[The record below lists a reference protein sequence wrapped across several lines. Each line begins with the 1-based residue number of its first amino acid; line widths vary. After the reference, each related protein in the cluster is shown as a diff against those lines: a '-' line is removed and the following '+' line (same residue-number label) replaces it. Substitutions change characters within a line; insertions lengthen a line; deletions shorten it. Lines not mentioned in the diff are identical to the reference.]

1 MKKAKEIMM
10 TPVVTVPMSTPLSE
24 LEEFF
29 ASEEISGVPVRSS
42 SGNIVGIVSKTD
54 LVQAERLHKS
64 EKFSEIF
71 AREQTAGDIMHHG
84 VFFVSPDTNVRQVAD
99 IMIDQ
104 QIHRVLV
111 GDNSNIVGIISSHD
125 LLDLIH

>member
-1 MKKAKEIMM
+1 
-10 TPVVTVPMSTPLSE
+10 
-24 LEEFF
+24 
-29 ASEEISGVPVRSS
+29 
-42 SGNIVGIVSKTD
+42 
-54 LVQAERLHKS
+54 
-64 EKFSEIF
+64 
-71 AREQTAGDIMHHG
+71 MHHG